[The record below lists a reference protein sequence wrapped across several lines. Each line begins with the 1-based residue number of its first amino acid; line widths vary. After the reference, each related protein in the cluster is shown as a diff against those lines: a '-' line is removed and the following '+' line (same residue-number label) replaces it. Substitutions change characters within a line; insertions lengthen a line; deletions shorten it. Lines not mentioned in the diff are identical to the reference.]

1 MEVVKISLGQKWDRS
16 SILVPSLYRTLS
28 TLGSQILKSPSL
40 VSLDHPDDWSQ
51 SHAVRHPGGSAS
63 PSQKRSEKE
72 TARIID
78 GKSVAE
84 EIRLGIANEVSRMKE
99 SIGMVPSLG
108 VILVGQ
114 RRDSLAYVR
123 NKITACKEVGFKFS
137 LNHLSENCREDE
149 ICGKL
154 SRLNEDPSVHGIL
167 VQLPLPQNLD
177 NEKILNMLS
186 IEKDVDGFHPQNMGT
201 LAIQGKE
208 PLFIPCTP
216 KGCIELLLRS
226 DVEIMG
232 KKAVMIGRSNIVGLP
247 MFLLLQRHH
256 ATVTIV
262 HAFSNNP
269 DVVAREADILIAAAG
284 VPNLVRG
291 SWLKP
296 GAVVVDVGTN
306 PIEDEE
312 SEHGYRLI
320 GDVCFEEAVRVAS
333 AITPVPGGVGP
344 MTVAMLLFN
353 TLQAAK
359 RVLRFP

>member
-63 PSQKRSEKE
+63 PSQKRSAKQLKQKE

-84 EIRLGIANEVSRMKE
+84 EIRLGIANEVSQMKE
-99 SIGMVPSLG
+99 SIGRVPSLG

-149 ICGKL
+149 ICDKL

-167 VQLPLPQNLD
+167 VQLPLPQIFYFLA
-177 NEKILNMLS
+177 S
-186 IEKDVDGFHPQNMGT
+186 T
-201 LAIQGKE
+201 L
-208 PLFIPCTP
+208 
-216 KGCIELLLRS
+216 
-226 DVEIMG
+226 
-232 KKAVMIGRSNIVGLP
+232 
-247 MFLLLQRHH
+247 
-256 ATVTIV
+256 
-262 HAFSNNP
+262 
-269 DVVAREADILIAAAG
+269 
-284 VPNLVRG
+284 
-291 SWLKP
+291 
-296 GAVVVDVGTN
+296 
-306 PIEDEE
+306 
-312 SEHGYRLI
+312 
-320 GDVCFEEAVRVAS
+320 
-333 AITPVPGGVGP
+333 
-344 MTVAMLLFN
+344 
-353 TLQAAK
+353 
-359 RVLRFP
+359 